1 MQGSRT
7 HINDQVMCVHIMYI
21 VYTYIY
27 IYKLYI
33 YIYVIIARSVVQPS
47 RALAGLFVWQGADA
61 MREYTYA
68 GKRSRMGSIL
78 GFRVFR
84 V

>member
-1 MQGSRT
+1 
-7 HINDQVMCVHIMYI
+7 MYI

-27 IYKLYI
+27 IYI
-33 YIYVIIARSVVQPS
+33 YMYVIIARSVVQPS

-68 GKRSRMGSIL
+68 REAFKDGQ
-78 GFRVFR
+78 
-84 V
+84 